1 MPIKLSL
8 LMCIESDGYKKNMK
22 YSTLFIGGCRSGKSR
37 HAVQMADAWPTRHK
51 WFLATCVPQDNEM
64 RERVRYHQQERGP
77 DWQTLQEPIELANAI
92 TRCAQVD
99 DIVLVDCL
107 TLWVSNL
114 MLDGN
119 EDTDIYQRI
128 DQLCRLLSAPP
139 CPIVLVSNEVGA
151 GIVPENALARRYR
164 DLVGRT
170 NQQVAAACSQV
181 IWMVA
186 GIPVTIKKA
195 QMVS

>member
-1 MPIKLSL
+1 MQ
-8 LMCIESDGYKKNMK
+8 

-64 RERVRYHQQERGP
+64 RERIRYHQQERGP
-77 DWQTLQEPIELANAI
+77 SWQTLQEPIELANTI
-92 TRCAQVD
+92 TKCAQAN
-99 DIVLVDCL
+99 DIVVVDCL

-114 MLDGN
+114 LLDSN
-119 EDTDIYQRI
+119 EDTDIYNRI

-139 CPIVLVSNEVGA
+139 CPNVLVSNEVGT

-170 NQQVAAACSQV
+170 NQQVAAACSQD

-186 GIPVTIKKA
+186 GIPVTIKNGADGLLKK
-195 QMVS
+195 